1 LRRISAAAN
10 RGVLRITAPAVL
22 LAALALVPASARTA
36 ATAPPLVQVTAHE
49 LRIAKPVTSLAAD
62 NGRAA
67 FTFCNQLNGVW
78 RPGATGIIRLGPL
91 NLWACPSPTGVETI
105 QTLAIANGR
114 IAWALDESGN
124 VVDNYTFVTTLAHP
138 HTLTLVANLAHCC
151 RGQPDQERMGYV
163 YGDKNFL
170 AFGTR
175 YKCGDNGTPTCPPG
189 SPTGFVN
196 YTAWRIRQPPFTS
209 SCAYST
215 GPCEQIAS
223 SNTTLEPLSVDS
235 GRIVLREANGALV
248 VRAASGALVR
258 TFPALAGLTR
268 GAELMGNRLVV
279 LIPAHVL
286 DLNLA
291 NGHVLHSRA
300 LPQVPSSGVCGIQP
314 CLPTTLRMVDAARG
328 LVAYLRNGKLHL
340 LRLRDGRDRTV
351 HTATDARFGDTGLFY
366 AYTATGPYP
375 GRIHF
380 VPWRSLPLRP

>member
-1 LRRISAAAN
+1 MRRISAAAN

-49 LRIAKPVTSLAAD
+49 LRTAKPVTSLAAD

-67 FTFCNQLNGVW
+67 FTFCNQLNGV
-78 RPGATGIIRLGPL
+78 
-91 NLWACPSPTGVETI
+91 WACPSPTGVETI

-124 VVDNYTFVTTLAHP
+124 IVDNYTFVTTLAHP
-138 HTLTLVANLAHCC
+138 HTLTLVAHLAHCC

-196 YTAWRIRQPPFTS
+196 YAAWRIRQSPFTS

-279 LIPAHVL
+279 LIPGHVL

-328 LVAYLRNGKLHL
+328 LVAYLGNGKLHL